1 MAISESKPGPG
12 VQNGI
17 LPPDLRDLRDDET
30 GLVVRESNED
40 PHLQDVEEGNLLT
53 LKAAKFDKCLLIGIK
68 GNFKIDNFAKKK
80 FDELVSQIPANFSK
94 VLNDS
99 TRHVVLVS
107 KHMSLFHCSE
117 TDN

>member
-1 MAISESKPGPG
+1 MHPIQGFVKHWKWPSASP
-12 VQNGI
+12 
-17 LPPDLRDLRDDET
+17 
-30 GLVVRESNED
+30 
-40 PHLQDVEEGNLLT
+40 NLGQVSRTAFCPRICVT